1 ACGDR
6 SDPSRIGRVEVRVI
20 AAQITIT
27 TSDTRRSETYRL
39 VTSVLDP
46 AVPALEIVALYHE
59 RWEIETGFA
68 ELKSTNLG
76 GGVLRFAHPGRGRT
90 GDLRPVDHPPG
101 VADRDQRRHRGTARC
116 RA

>member
-1 ACGDR
+1 M
-6 SDPSRIGRVEVRVI
+6 I

-76 GGVLRFAHPGRGRT
+76 GRVLRSRT
-90 GDLRPVDHPPG
+90 PAGVEQEIYALLITHQALRIAISDAT
-101 VADRDQRRHRGTARC
+101 VAPARC